1 MIEQT
6 KQILSELHCHGVLES
21 LDLRLAEATT
31 HGWSHTEFLSSL
43 VTDEKL
49 HRESKQTARRLRAA
63 EFRVDAL
70 AERWD
75 YQHKRS
81 ITRTQVQEL
90 LELGFLKNSR
100 NLILIGPTGV
110 GKSFLAQAIGNK
122 ACRNKYTVKFIGMNL
137 FIEKASL
144 ARSDGSY
151 LKFRDKL
158 IKTDLLILD
167 DIGISRL
174 PQETVQDLYDVLEE
188 RFHSK
193 STLVTTQLPLE
204 NWKEVIEDTVAL
216 EAILDRLAQ
225 GAIRIEID
233 GKTYRDKAKNAAQ
246 KIPIDKQ

>member
-6 KQILSELHCHGVLES
+6 KQILSELYCHGILES
-21 LDLRLAEATT
+21 LDLRLTEATT
-31 HGWSHTEFLSSL
+31 HGWSHTDFLSAL

-49 HRESKQTARRLRAA
+49 HRECRQTTRRLRAA
-63 EFRVDAL
+63 EFRIDAI

-100 NLILIGPTGV
+100 NLILIGETGV
-110 GKSFLAQAIGNK
+110 GKSFLAQALGNK

-151 LKFRDKL
+151 LKFRDKM
-158 IKTDLLILD
+158 IKPDLLILD

-174 PQETVQDLYDVLEE
+174 PQETIQDLYDILEE

-193 STLVTTQLPLE
+193 STLITTQLPLE

-225 GAIRIEID
+225 GAIIIKMI
-233 GKTYRDKAKNAAQ
+233 GKTYRDKAKEAVQNL
-246 KIPIDKQ
+246 PINKL